1 MYLFANADVTSTS
14 FFPPEFLPAIVM
26 SVIYLL
32 LAVVLFLGLWR
43 FIDWLTPGCLN
54 TELLGTPEKRVV
66 ENGIETV
73 VPGKAPNMALAVVVA
88 ALVLGFCLILTAAI
102 K

>member
-1 MYLFANADVTSTS
+1 MHLFANAEATS

-32 LAVVLFLGLWR
+32 LAVVLFMGLWK
-43 FIDWLTPGCLN
+43 FIDWLTPGDLDK
-54 TELLGTPEKRVV
+54 ELLGTPETKAPD
-66 ENGIETV
+66 GSV
-73 VPGKAPNMALAVVVA
+73 VPGKAPNLALAVVVA
-88 ALVLGFCLILTAAI
+88 ALVVGFCLILTAAI

>member
-1 MYLFANADVTSTS
+1 MYLFANAEATS

-32 LAVVLFLGLWR
+32 LAVVLFMGLWK
-43 FIDWLTPGCLN
+43 FIDWLTPGDLDK
-54 TELLGTPEKRVV
+54 ELLGTPEQRVV
-66 ENGIETV
+66 ESGIERV
-73 VPGKAPNMALAVVVA
+73 IPGKAPNLALAVVVA
-88 ALVLGFCLILTAAI
+88 ALVVGFCLILTAAI